1 MNRDDVVDLLSAITA
16 YDNRNATQATVA
28 AWSMAADIG
37 RWTLE
42 EALGAVHAHYA
53 ESTEFLMP
61 GHVTERIRSDRQ
73 DAALRKRAALAA
85 APVDPQVAER
95 IASIRQRMAD
105 DLGWDYQRPAALQVR
120 CPHCGAAVNAPCTSA
135 STGQPL
141 RKSACHPSRAEAFA
155 RESA

>member
-1 MNRDDVVDLLSAITA
+1 MTRDDVVDLLSIVTA

-37 RWTLE
+37 RWSIE
-42 EALGAVHAHYA
+42 EAVDAVHAHYA

-61 GHVTERIRSDRQ
+61 GHVTDRVRARRQ
-73 DAALRKRAALAA
+73 DHALRQRAALEA
-85 APVDPQVAER
+85 APVDPKVAER
-95 IASIRQRMAD
+95 IASIRKGIAD
-105 DLGWDYQRPAALQVR
+105 ELGWDYHRPAAMQVR

-135 STGQPL
+135 TTGQPL
-141 RKSACHPSRAEAFA
+141 RRSACHPSRAEAFS

>member
-37 RWTLE
+37 RGTLE

-95 IASIRQRMAD
+95 IASIRQRMA
-105 DLGWDYQRPAALQVR
+105 
-120 CPHCGAAVNAPCTSA
+120 
-135 STGQPL
+135 
-141 RKSACHPSRAEAFA
+141 
-155 RESA
+155 